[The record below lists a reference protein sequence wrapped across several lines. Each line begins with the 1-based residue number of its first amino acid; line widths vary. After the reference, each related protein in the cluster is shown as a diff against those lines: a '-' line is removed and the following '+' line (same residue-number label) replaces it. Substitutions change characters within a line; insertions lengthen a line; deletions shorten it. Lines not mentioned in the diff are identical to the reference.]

1 MKKACFESNDGCSK
15 NYWFSISIS
24 IYWWYWSWYRY
35 WFWVLKNIDIGLDIG
50 FKKILILMFISI
62 LIFLSK
68 KYWYRYWYWKRK
80 FEKYWYW
87 YCLKIWYC
95 PGSAC
100 EHAHSFTHQKG
111 LSYQIIEEEDS
122 GLPQQGILPMS
133 AKKQ

>member
-95 PGSAC
+95 PGSAP
-100 EHAHSFTHQKG
+100 HNQIPLNWM
-111 LSYQIIEEEDS
+111 LSTGS
-122 GLPQQGILPMS
+122 LPPSKDKLEGMDVSLIFCHFP
-133 AKKQ
+133 